1 MKIIRASKDLI
12 LKELELSDAE
22 YIFKAIDSQRAYLGK
37 WLPFVE
43 FTKSVKDSLDY
54 VNSVV
59 TMPEEC
65 KEWQFAVFCGGDF
78 AGLAGFKGTDR
89 LNCKSEIGYWLREEF
104 QHRGIMTESV
114 SALIKFGFS
123 ELNLN
128 RIQIKCAPDN
138 IRSNRIPQRLGFTLE
153 GVERDS
159 EFVSEGVFRDAN
171 VWSLIKKDR
180 DSEIP

>member
-1 MKIIRASKDLI
+1 MKIITVKDNIL
-12 LKELELSDAE
+12 LKELELPDAE
-22 YIFKAIDSQRAYLGK
+22 HIFKAIDSQREYLGE

-65 KEWQFAVFCGGDF
+65 KERQFAIFCGDDF

-89 LNCKSEIGYWLREEF
+89 LNRKSEIGYWLKEEF

-123 ELNLN
+123 ELDLN
-128 RIQIKCAPDN
+128 RIQIKCAPEN
-138 IRSNRIPQRLGFTLE
+138 VKSRKIPQRLGFTLE
-153 GVERDS
+153 GIERDS
-159 EFVSEGVFRDAN
+159 EFVKESLFRDAE
-171 VWSLIKKDR
+171 VWSLIKKDVT
-180 DSEIP
+180 S

>member
-1 MKIIRASKDLI
+1 MKIIKVRDDI
-12 LKELELSDAE
+12 FLKELELDDAE
-22 YIFKAIDSQRAYLGK
+22 HIFKAIDSQREYLGE

-43 FTKSVKDSLDY
+43 FTKTVKDSLDY

-65 KEWQFAVFCGGDF
+65 KEWQFAVFCGNDF

-89 LNCKSEIGYWLREEF
+89 LNMKSEIGYWLKEEF

-114 SALIKFGFS
+114 RALIKFGFS

-128 RIQIKCAPDN
+128 RIQIKCAPEN
-138 IRSNRIPQRLGFTLE
+138 VKSNKIPQRLGFSLE
-153 GVERDS
+153 GIERDS
-159 EFVSEGVFRDAN
+159 ELVRDGVFRNAN
-171 VWSLIKKDR
+171 VWSLLKK
-180 DSEIP
+180 EALK

>member
-1 MKIIRASKDLI
+1 MKIIEIRESLF
-12 LKELELSDAE
+12 LKELETEDAE
-22 YIFKAIDSQRAYLGK
+22 YIFKAVDSQREYLGK

-65 KEWQFAVFCGGDF
+65 KEWQFAIFCGNDF

-89 LNCKSEIGYWLREEF
+89 LNRKSEIGYWLSEEF
-104 QHRGIMTESV
+104 QGRGIITDSV
-114 SALIKFGFS
+114 RALINFGFS

-128 RIQIKCAPDN
+128 RIQIKCAPENVKSNN
-138 IRSNRIPQRLGFTLE
+138 IPKRLGFSFE

-159 EFVSEGVFRDAN
+159 EFVKDGVFRDAN
-171 VWSLIKKDR
+171 VWSLLKR
-180 DSEIP
+180 EI

>member
-1 MKIIRASKDLI
+1 MKIIRVNKDLI

-22 YIFKAIDSQRAYLGK
+22 YIFKTIDSQREYLGE

-65 KEWQFAVFCGGDF
+65 KEWQFAVFFGDDF

-89 LNCKSEIGYWLREEF
+89 LNRKSEIGYWLKEDF

-114 SALIKFGFS
+114 RALIKFGFS
-123 ELNLN
+123 ELGLN

-138 IRSNRIPQRLGFTLE
+138 VKSNKIPQRLGFHLE
-153 GVERDS
+153 GIERDS
-159 EFVSEGVFRDAN
+159 EFVRVGVFRDAN
-171 VWSLIKKDR
+171 VWSLIKKDVT
-180 DSEIP
+180 S

>member
-1 MKIIRASKDLI
+1 MKIIRVNKDLI

-22 YIFKAIDSQRAYLGK
+22 YIFKTIDSQREYLGE

-65 KEWQFAVFCGGDF
+65 KEWQFAVFFGDDF

-89 LNCKSEIGYWLREEF
+89 LNRKSEIGYWLKEDF

-114 SALIKFGFS
+114 RALIKFGFS
-123 ELNLN
+123 ELGLN

-138 IRSNRIPQRLGFTLE
+138 VKSNKIPQRLGFHLE
-153 GVERDS
+153 GIERDS
-159 EFVSEGVFRDAN
+159 EFVKEGVFRDAN
-171 VWSLIKKDR
+171 VWSLIKKDVT
-180 DSEIP
+180 S

>member
-1 MKIIRASKDLI
+1 MKVICVNKDLI
-12 LKELELSDAE
+12 LKELELGDAE
-22 YIFKAIDSQRAYLGK
+22 HIFKTIDSQREYLGK

-59 TMPEEC
+59 TMPEDC
-65 KEWQFAVFCGGDF
+65 KEWQFSIFCGNDF
-78 AGLAGFKGTDR
+78 AGLVGFKGTDR
-89 LNCKSEIGYWLREEF
+89 LNRKSEIGYWLCEEF

-123 ELNLN
+123 ELDLN

-138 IRSNRIPQRLGFTLE
+138 IRSNAIPQRLGFTLE
-153 GVERDS
+153 GIERDS
-159 EFVSEGVFRDAN
+159 EFVRVGVFRDAN
-171 VWSLIKKDR
+171 VWSILKR
-180 DSEIP
+180 ES

>member
-1 MKIIRASKDLI
+1 MKIIRVNEDLI

-22 YIFKAIDSQRAYLGK
+22 YIFKTIDSQREYLGE

-65 KEWQFAVFCGGDF
+65 KEWQFAVFCGDDF

-89 LNCKSEIGYWLREEF
+89 LNMKSEIGYWLKEEF

-114 SALIKFGFS
+114 RALIKFGFS
-123 ELNLN
+123 ELDLN
-128 RIQIKCAPDN
+128 RIQIKCALEN
-138 IRSNRIPQRLGFTLE
+138 VKSNKIPQRLGFTLE
-153 GVERDS
+153 GIERDS
-159 EFVSEGVFRDAN
+159 ELVRDGVFRNAN
-171 VWSLIKKDR
+171 VWSLIKKDVMR
-180 DSEIP
+180 

>member
-1 MKIIRASKDLI
+1 MKIIEIREDVF
-12 LKELELSDAE
+12 LKELEIEDAE
-22 YIFKAIDSQRAYLGK
+22 HIFKAIDSQREYLGK

-65 KEWQFAVFCGGDF
+65 KEYQFSVFCGGDF

-89 LNCKSEIGYWLREEF
+89 LNRKSEVGYWLREEF
-104 QHRGIMTESV
+104 QGRGIITDSLR
-114 SALIKFGFS
+114 SLIKFGFS

-138 IRSNRIPQRLGFTLE
+138 VKSNNIPKRLGFSFE

-159 EFVSEGVFRDAN
+159 EFVREGVFRDAN
-171 VWSLIKKDR
+171 VWSLIKKDK
-180 DSEIP
+180 IL

>member
-1 MKIIRASKDLI
+1 MKIIRINKDLI

-22 YIFKAIDSQRAYLGK
+22 YIFKTIDSQREYLGE

-65 KEWQFAVFCGGDF
+65 KEWQFAVFFGDDF

-89 LNCKSEIGYWLREEF
+89 LNRKSEIGYWLKEDF

-114 SALIKFGFS
+114 RALIKFGFS
-123 ELNLN
+123 ELGLN

-138 IRSNRIPQRLGFTLE
+138 VKSNKIPQRLGFHLE
-153 GVERDS
+153 GIERDS
-159 EFVSEGVFRDAN
+159 EFVKEGVFRDAN
-171 VWSLIKKDR
+171 VWSLIKKDVT
-180 DSEIP
+180 S

>member
-1 MKIIRASKDLI
+1 MRIIEIRENLF
-12 LKELELSDAE
+12 LKELETEDAE
-22 YIFKAIDSQRAYLGK
+22 YIFKAVDSQREYLGK

-65 KEWQFAVFCGGDF
+65 KEWQFAIFCGNDF

-89 LNCKSEIGYWLREEF
+89 LNRKSEIGYWLSEEF
-104 QHRGIMTESV
+104 QGRGIITDSV
-114 SALIKFGFS
+114 RALINFGFS

-128 RIQIKCAPDN
+128 RIQIKCAPENVKSNN
-138 IRSNRIPQRLGFTLE
+138 IPKRLGFSFE

-159 EFVSEGVFRDAN
+159 EFVHEGVFRDAN
-171 VWSLIKKDR
+171 VWSLVKKDK
-180 DSEIP
+180 IL

>member
-1 MKIIRASKDLI
+1 MKIIRVNKDLI

-22 YIFKAIDSQRAYLGK
+22 YIFKTIDSQREYLGE

-59 TMPEEC
+59 TMPEDC
-65 KEWQFAVFCGGDF
+65 KEWQFAVFFGDDF

-89 LNCKSEIGYWLREEF
+89 LNRKSEIGYWLREDF

-114 SALIKFGFS
+114 RALIKFGFS
-123 ELNLN
+123 ELDLN
-128 RIQIKCAPDN
+128 RIQIKCAPEN
-138 IRSNRIPQRLGFTLE
+138 VKSNKIPQRLGFTLE
-153 GVERDS
+153 GIERES
-159 EFVSEGVFRDAN
+159 EFVKEGVFRDAN
-171 VWSLIKKDR
+171 VWSLLKKDVT
-180 DSEIP
+180 P

>member
-1 MKIIRASKDLI
+1 MKIIEIREDVF
-12 LKELELSDAE
+12 LKELEIEDAE
-22 YIFKAIDSQRAYLGK
+22 HIFKAIDSQREYLGK

-59 TMPEEC
+59 TMPEDC
-65 KEWQFAVFCGGDF
+65 KEYQFSVFCGGDF

-89 LNCKSEIGYWLREEF
+89 LNRKSEIGYWLREEF
-104 QHRGIMTESV
+104 QGRGIITDSLR
-114 SALIKFGFS
+114 SLIKFGFS

-138 IRSNRIPQRLGFTLE
+138 VKSNNIPKRLGFYFE
-153 GVERDS
+153 GVERNS
-159 EFVSEGVFRDAN
+159 EFVREGVFRDAN
-171 VWSLIKKDR
+171 VWSLVKKDK
-180 DSEIP
+180 IL

>member
-1 MKIIRASKDLI
+1 MKVIRVSKDLF
-12 LKELELSDAE
+12 LKELELGDVE
-22 YIFKAIDSQRAYLGK
+22 HIFKTIDSQRGYLGE

-65 KEWQFAVFCGGDF
+65 KEWQFAIFCGDDF

-89 LNCKSEIGYWLREEF
+89 INRKSEIGYWLKEEF
-104 QHRGIMTESV
+104 QNRGIMTEAV
-114 SALIKFGFS
+114 HALIKFGFS
-123 ELNLN
+123 ELGLN

-138 IRSNRIPQRLGFTLE
+138 IKSNKIPQRLGFTLE

-159 EFVSEGVFRDAN
+159 EFVRVGVFRDAN
-171 VWSLIKKDR
+171 VWSFLKKE
-180 DSEIP
+180 SE

>member
-1 MKIIRASKDLI
+1 MKTITVKGNIF
-12 LKELELSDAE
+12 LKELELDDTE
-22 YIFKAIDSQRAYLGK
+22 HIFKAIDSQREYLGE

-65 KEWQFAVFCGGDF
+65 KEWQFAVFCGNDF

-89 LNCKSEIGYWLREEF
+89 LNRKSEIGYWLKEDF

-114 SALIKFGFS
+114 RALINFGFS
-123 ELNLN
+123 ELGLN
-128 RIQIKCAPDN
+128 RIQTKCAPEN
-138 IRSNRIPQRLGFTLE
+138 VKSNKIPERLGFTLE
-153 GVERDS
+153 GIERDS
-159 EFVSEGVFRDAN
+159 EFVKEGVFRNAN
-171 VWSLIKKDR
+171 VWSLLKKE
-180 DSEIP
+180 SSK

>member
-1 MKIIRASKDLI
+1 MKIIEIRENLF
-12 LKELELSDAE
+12 LKELEIEDAGH
-22 YIFKAIDSQRAYLGK
+22 IFKAIDSQREYLGK

-43 FTKSVKDSLDY
+43 FTKTVKDSLDY

-65 KEWQFAVFCGGDF
+65 KEWQFAIFCGNDF

-89 LNCKSEIGYWLREEF
+89 LNRKSEIGYWLSEEF
-104 QHRGIMTESV
+104 QGRGIITDSV
-114 SALIKFGFS
+114 RALINFGFS

-128 RIQIKCAPDN
+128 RIQIKCAPENVKSNN
-138 IRSNRIPQRLGFTLE
+138 IPKRLGFSFE

-159 EFVSEGVFRDAN
+159 EFVKDGVFRDAN
-171 VWSLIKKDR
+171 VWSLLKR
-180 DSEIP
+180 EI

>member
-1 MKIIRASKDLI
+1 MKIIEIREDVF
-12 LKELELSDAE
+12 LKELEIEDAE
-22 YIFKAIDSQRAYLGK
+22 HIFKAIDSQREYLGK

-65 KEWQFAVFCGGDF
+65 KEYQFSVFCGGDF
-78 AGLAGFKGTDR
+78 AGLVGFKGTDR
-89 LNCKSEIGYWLREEF
+89 LNRKSEIGYWLREEF
-104 QHRGIMTESV
+104 QGSGIITDSLR
-114 SALIKFGFS
+114 ALIKFGFS

-138 IRSNRIPQRLGFTLE
+138 VKSNNIPKRLGFSFE

-159 EFVSEGVFRDAN
+159 EFVHEGVFRDAN
-171 VWSLIKKDR
+171 VWSLVKKDK
-180 DSEIP
+180 IL

>member
-1 MKIIRASKDLI
+1 MKIIKVRDDI
-12 LKELELSDAE
+12 FLKELELDDAE
-22 YIFKAIDSQRAYLGK
+22 HIFKAIDSQREYLGE

-43 FTKSVKDSLDY
+43 FTKTVKDSLDY

-65 KEWQFAVFCGGDF
+65 KEWQFAVFCGNDF

-89 LNCKSEIGYWLREEF
+89 LNMKSEIGYWLKEEF

-114 SALIKFGFS
+114 RALIKFGFS

-128 RIQIKCAPDN
+128 RIQIKCAPEN
-138 IRSNRIPQRLGFTLE
+138 VKSNKIPQRLGFSLE
-153 GVERDS
+153 GIERDS
-159 EFVSEGVFRDAN
+159 ELVRDGVFRNAN
-171 VWSLIKKDR
+171 VWSLLKKEALR
-180 DSEIP
+180 